1 MKQTILTFKDI
12 ANLWLTE
19 MDCRAT
25 PVLGDRLDISEEEVK
40 APERLKG

>member
-19 MDCRAT
+19 MACRAT
-25 PVLGDRLDISEEEVK
+25 PVPGDRLDISEEKVE